1 MSVWEWLEWE
11 RKCSETVVALST
23 GAAFYF
29 YELTHFLD
37 WINEDHFTFR
47 LQYKHSTFANRK
59 YEEQAYPQKSEYVRP
74 HSSNSIENA
83 AVPPFPGARLVTILK
98 CRSSDISQPYLAEQV
113 IFFSL
118 F

>member
-59 YEEQAYPQKSEYVRP
+59 YEEQAYPKNPNMCDPILVTPLKMRQYP
-74 HSSNSIENA
+74 HSRGLGS
-83 AVPPFPGARLVTILK
+83 
-98 CRSSDISQPYLAEQV
+98 
-113 IFFSL
+113 
-118 F
+118 

>member
-11 RKCSETVVALST
+11 RKCSETVVVT
-23 GAAFYF
+23 FYRSRF
-29 YELTHFLD
+29 LFLWIDPFLD

-98 CRSSDISQPYLAEQV
+98 CRSSDISQP
-113 IFFSL
+113 
-118 F
+118 